1 MKKILLIMLMLSI
14 CSSCI
19 STVSSKNEIGKFN
32 VHVYFSE
39 KYNTDVASITGVS
52 KDSALW
58 ISSYEVNYKND
69 KVILIIKKG
78 LKKTGI
84 SGPYL
89 IEFPISKSATAIYLG
104 SEVIWKR

>member
-1 MKKILLIMLMLSI
+1 MNKIILIMLLLSL
-14 CSSCI
+14 CSSCV

-32 VHVYFSE
+32 VNVSFSE
-39 KYNTDVASITGVS
+39 KYNTDVASISGIS
-52 KDSALW
+52 QDSALW
-58 ISSYEVNYKND
+58 INSYKINYKND

-78 LKKTGI
+78 LRETGI

-89 IEFPISKSATAIYLG
+89 IEFPISKSVNEIYLD